1 MSRLCSPLSTIWVT
15 VIVLCSHIVGLTVP
29 FHEVFFHRIQMA
41 RANNL
46 TLYNSAYPVYKSIHL
61 FENHDPF
68 YFLKDKN
75 KKKKLLPYKKKVNS
89 LLL

>member
-1 MSRLCSPLSTIWVT
+1 
-15 VIVLCSHIVGLTVP
+15 
-29 FHEVFFHRIQMA
+29 MA

-68 YFLKDKN
+68 FFLKDKKKLSPD
-75 KKKKLLPYKKKVNS
+75 KKKSIVYYYKRKS
-89 LLL
+89 LMVKYPSFYIFFLIIFNYIPIRLCFFYKQLFV

>member
-1 MSRLCSPLSTIWVT
+1 
-15 VIVLCSHIVGLTVP
+15 
-29 FHEVFFHRIQMA
+29 MA

-75 KKKKLLPYKKKVNS
+75 KKKLLPYKKKVNS